1 MKKNEIIGLANF
13 FIAQTVNPE
22 IKKIIMEDEL
32 FMESFGDTLEWCS
45 DSFDRERFIN
55 YVHKGI
61 ELQKKGIAIPD
72 IYY

>member
-1 MKKNEIIGLANF
+1 MKKNEIIGFANF
-13 FIAQTVNPE
+13 LISETLNPE
-22 IKKIIMEDEL
+22 FKKIIMEDEFFL
-32 FMESFGDTLEWCS
+32 ESFSETIEWFS

-61 ELQKKGIAIPD
+61 ELQKKGIVIQD

>member
-1 MKKNEIIGLANF
+1 MNF
-13 FIAQTVNPE
+13 F
-22 IKKIIMEDEL
+22 L
-32 FMESFGDTLEWCS
+32 ESFSETIEWFS

-61 ELQKKGIAIPD
+61 ELQKKGIVIQD